1 MLGSQRVIGDTVGN
15 FEIVSRLGKGGMGEV
30 WLAEQ
35 KSIKT
40 KVAIKMLQA
49 SISTNTTHVQRF
61 FNEAVAVSQIHHSG
75 IVKIF
80 DVGFHTGGQAYLVM
94 EYLQGETLTSR
105 IKRTGQLSIAQV
117 ADFGRQ
123 IASVL
128 DATHHAGITHRDLKP
143 DNIYLVDDAEL
154 AGGERVKILDFGIAK
169 LEVRSG
175 GGPRMTSLSASSI
188 GTPNYMSP
196 EQWHSLA
203 EVDWHTDAYAFGCV
217 AFEMAC
223 GRPPFQA
230 ESMTEICAM
239 HLGDP
244 PPVPSKLVP
253 GLPPQFDD
261 LVARLLEKEPAQ
273 RPTMREAMTI
283 FTALGQPYAVG
294 QTTLPPGSPPLL
306 PVMPVVPPPPA
317 ASQSLPAATSD
328 HADAPIP
335 PVRTPQQVVAK
346 QPRRV
351 GLFVLLAALA
361 IAGTVGAVVISR
373 SSGGGSAAG
382 GAGSGAPADS
392 GSVTALASPTPDA
405 QQALADDAA
414 AAEVVRDATEQP
426 DAAQVA
432 AVAPDAAPLTPD
444 AGSLVDAG
452 ATRATPPIVPT
463 PPPASLTAQQIDAGL
478 GGNIRKLVKKCTPPH
493 PIPWVVR
500 IKVQI
505 LPDGTVGSVGP
516 TDIRAASPDPGHA
529 QCIVNAIK
537 RARFPKTERGGNTIV
552 PYTFSDAPSQGSAR
566 DRHTP
571 PPSPGADDSNYSP

>member
-392 GSVTALASPTPDA
+392 GSVTALASPTPDSPA
-405 QQALADDAA
+405 DTGCRLAGRRGRHQGNTADRADSAPRVTDGPADRRWSRRQHPQARE
-414 AAEVVRDATEQP
+414 EVHPTAPHPVGGPHQGP
-426 DAAQVA
+426 D
-432 AVAPDAAPLTPD
+432 
-444 AGSLVDAG
+444 
-452 ATRATPPIVPT
+452 
-463 PPPASLTAQQIDAGL
+463 PARRHRGL
-478 GGNIRKLVKKCTPPH
+478 GGSHGH
-493 PIPWVVR
+493 PRGQPRPRPRTVHRERDQAGAVPEDR
-500 IKVQI
+500 AGRQHHRAVHVLRCA
-505 LPDGTVGSVGP
+505 LPGLGARSAHAAAIAGRGRLELLPVADGRRPALIS
-516 TDIRAASPDPGHA
+516 SPD
-529 QCIVNAIK
+529 
-537 RARFPKTERGGNTIV
+537 
-552 PYTFSDAPSQGSAR
+552 
-566 DRHTP
+566 DR
-571 PPSPGADDSNYSP
+571 SG